1 MKKLIIIISFFTLS
15 FDIYSQEYSLN
26 DLVNQV
32 RESETEFAKT
42 MLERDFNK
50 FLEFISDE
58 AIFLSCQKALYGK
71 SEIAKYWEKYY
82 VEKEPPFTWEPD
94 IVEVLP
100 SGKLALSNGLV
111 FVNGKLVSKFSSTW
125 RLEEDGKWRVV
136 FDHGY
141 KICD

>member
-1 MKKLIIIISFFTLS
+1 MKKLITLICFIILS
-15 FDIYSQEYSLN
+15 FDVYSQEYSMN
-26 DLVNQV
+26 ELVNQV
-32 RESETEFAKT
+32 RESETEFART
-42 MLERDFNK
+42 MLRRDFNK

-58 AIFLSCQKALYGK
+58 AIFLSGQKVLYGK
-71 SEIAKYWEKYY
+71 SEIAKWWEKYY
-82 VEKEPPFTWEPD
+82 IEKEPPFTWEPD

-111 FVNGKLVSKFSSTW
+111 FVNRKLVSKFSSTW

-141 KICD
+141 KICE